1 MEVRSRNNTQNLQDL
16 SLEELEFYWVM
27 AKNIEKNQP

>member
-16 SLEELEFYWVM
+16 SLEELESYWVM